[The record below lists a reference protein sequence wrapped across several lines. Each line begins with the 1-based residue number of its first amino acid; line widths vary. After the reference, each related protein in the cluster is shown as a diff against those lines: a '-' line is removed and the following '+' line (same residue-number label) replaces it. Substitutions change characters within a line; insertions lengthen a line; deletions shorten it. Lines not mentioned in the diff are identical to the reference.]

1 MIRINQIK
9 MKLTDGEDRLT
20 IKAAALLRL
29 RPEDI
34 RSLKIV
40 KKSIDARHKPD
51 IKYVYSIDVTV
62 ENEKK
67 INRRLFNNNIFFTE
81 EKKYSM
87 PKAGV
92 EKLFESPVIVG
103 MGPAGLFCGYFLAK
117 AGYRPLIIERGEC
130 VEDRKRTVESFWRG
144 ETLNTESNVQFG
156 EGGAGTFSD
165 GKLNT
170 VVKDKDGRHM
180 EVLETFVK
188 FGAKPE
194 ITYVNKPHIGTDILY
209 DIVKNMRQEIIRLG
223 GQVKFNTKLT
233 DIHTENGKINSITVK
248 GTAKGGDGGS
258 ENISCQVLV
267 LALGHSARDTF
278 EMLEE
283 KKLRMEPKSFAV
295 GVRVEHPQSMINKKM
310 YGTEAHE
317 LLEAAD
323 YKVTYN
329 TPDKRGVYS
338 FCMCPG
344 GYVVNASSEEKRLTV
359 NGMSYSGRDGSN
371 ANSAIIVTVT
381 PEDYG
386 KESPL
391 DGMYFQRNL
400 EEKAYTE
407 GKGAVPVQ
415 RFEDFEKNICSEELG
430 SVRPMIKGEYRLSNL
445 RNIFPEYISSS
456 LIDGIHGFSKQIE
469 DFDMPDA
476 VMSGVESRSSSPVRI
491 NRNDKLESD
500 IKGIYPCG
508 EGAGYAG
515 GITSAA
521 MDGIRVFEAI
531 MLKYSPL
538 RKE

>member
-40 KKSIDARHKPD
+40 KKSVDARHKPD

-87 PKAGV
+87 PKAGD

-170 VVKDKDGRHM
+170 VVKDKEGRHM

-223 GQVKFNTKLT
+223 GRVKFNTKLT

-386 KESPL
+386 KSPL

-407 GKGAVPVQ
+407 GKGSVPVQ

>member
-40 KKSIDARHKPD
+40 KKSVDARHKPD

-87 PKAGV
+87 PKAGD

>member
-40 KKSIDARHKPD
+40 KKSVDARHKPD

-87 PKAGV
+87 PKAGD

-248 GTAKGGDGGS
+248 NTAKGGDGGS

-391 DGMYFQRNL
+391 DGMYFQRSL

-407 GKGAVPVQ
+407 GKGDVPVQ

>member
-40 KKSIDARHKPD
+40 KKSVDARHKPD

-87 PKAGV
+87 PKAGD

-144 ETLNTESNVQFG
+144 EALNTESNVQFG

-170 VVKDKDGRHM
+170 VVKDKEGRHM

-386 KESPL
+386 KSPL

-476 VMSGVESRSSSPVRI
+476 LMSGVESRSSSPVRI

>member
-9 MKLTDGEDRLT
+9 MRLTDGEDRLT

-40 KKSIDARHKPD
+40 KKSVDARHKPD

-87 PKAGV
+87 PKAGD

-248 GTAKGGDGGS
+248 NTAKGGDGSS

-344 GYVVNASSEEKRLTV
+344 GYVVNASSEEKRLAV

>member
-40 KKSIDARHKPD
+40 KKSVDARHKPD

-87 PKAGV
+87 PKAGD

-407 GKGAVPVQ
+407 GKGAVPIQ